1 MKNKRLPIAEL
12 HDFDL
17 DSNLEKPLYLQ
28 LADAIRT
35 RILSGRFPAHC
46 HLPPTRSM
54 AGLLAL
60 GRNTV
65 NNAYEVLRSEGLLE
79 ARQGSGFYVSANLD
93 PIIMP
98 EGKRTLRKEPTPIK
112 SATKIPD
119 LDQRPTP
126 REIRPFTPGIP
137 DLDAFPLDLWARL
150 SAKQWRQASRA
161 MLTYAN
167 PTGYQPLREAIAAY
181 LKACRGVSCEP
192 DQVLVVSGSQQGL
205 DLTCRL
211 LLAPYDAVWVENPC
225 YQGFLGTLKQCQAH
239 VIPVDL
245 DGEGLDVR
253 AGRRIHGNPKLV
265 FVTPAHQYPTGTEM
279 TMPRRLELLNFAQ
292 KSGSWILE
300 DDYDSE
306 FRYDGPPLA
315 AIQGLAPESRVIY
328 TGTFSKVLFPAL
340 RIGYLVVPKK
350 LVAALSELRYLVD
363 NSSPTI
369 NQAVLA
375 DFIDQGH
382 FASHLRRMR
391 QRYRTRRDQVCE
403 WLKRKQAHH
412 FETGPHSGG
421 MHVTL
426 FAKTH
431 FDDVAFAKAAV
442 NCNLEIRPLS
452 PYYCGKRKKSGLVL
466 GFAGFDEPRIK
477 QALAR
482 LDECLNHYFDAP
494 QVSCM

>member
-1 MKNKRLPIAEL
+1 MKSKRLPIAEL

-17 DSNLEKPLYLQ
+17 DSGLDKPLYLQ
-28 LADAIRT
+28 LADAIRS

-46 HLPPTRSM
+46 HLPPTRTM

-79 ARQGSGFYVSANLD
+79 ARQGSGFYVCANLD
-93 PIIMP
+93 PILTP
-98 EGKRTLRKEPTPIK
+98 APKEPTPLK
-112 SATKIPD
+112 PSVRLTD
-119 LDQRPTP
+119 MDQRPTLK
-126 REIRPFTPGIP
+126 EIRPFTPGIP

-161 MLTYAN
+161 MLTYAG

-181 LKACRGVSCEP
+181 LKACRGVNCDP
-192 DQVLVVSGSQQGL
+192 DQVLVVNGSQQGL

-211 LLAPYDAVWVENPC
+211 LLSPHDAVWVENPC
-225 YQGFLGTLKQCQAH
+225 YQGFLGTLRQCQAH
-239 VIPVDL
+239 IIPVDL
-245 DGEGLDVR
+245 DPEGLDVR

-315 AIQGLAPESRVIY
+315 AIQGLSPDSRVIY

-350 LVAALSELRYLVD
+350 LVAALSELRFLID

-391 QRYRTRRDQVCE
+391 QRYRRRRDQVCA
-403 WLKRKQAHH
+403 WLAGHQRGQ

-421 MHVTL
+421 MHITL
-426 FAKTH
+426 FAKIP
-431 FDDVAFAKAAV
+431 FDDVAFAKMAT

-452 PYYCGKRKKSGLVL
+452 PYYCGKKKQSGLVL
-466 GFAGFDEPRIK
+466 GFAGFDDNRLE

-482 LDECLNHYFDAP
+482 LDQCLNHFFATP
-494 QVSCM
+494 RASCM